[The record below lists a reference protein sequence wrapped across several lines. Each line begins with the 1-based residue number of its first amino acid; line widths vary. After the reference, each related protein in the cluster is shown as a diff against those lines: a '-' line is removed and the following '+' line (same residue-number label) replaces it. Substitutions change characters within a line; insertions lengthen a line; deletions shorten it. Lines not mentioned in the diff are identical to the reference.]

1 MRFLCT
7 VLMHVP
13 SHLNPI
19 IVTQE
24 YQVPSE
30 LPSVLEVLTSYVCL
44 DASQCVFLECSSY
57 ASWDACQAK
66 QLASLTLCSSAVV
79 TQQQK
84 FFVCGFTQNFCLC
97 VQHTTTHY

>member
-1 MRFLCT
+1 MYT

-24 YQVPSE
+24 YQVQS
-30 LPSVLEVLTSYVCL
+30 EVLTSYVCL
-44 DASQCVFLECSSY
+44 DTSQCMFLECSSY
-57 ASWDACQAK
+57 TSWDACQAK

-79 TQQQK
+79 EHSNRNSLYMALLRIS
-84 FFVCGFTQNFCLC
+84 VS